1 MSFAFTSPVFVGES
15 ISYEDGN
22 RTITATIH
30 SDDDTTP
37 PWDREDGHG
46 EVSEWTGRDKL
57 PGELVLCD
65 ERGRK
70 RFYDYAAAVKTAR
83 AEGWGPPTYRDDVE
97 HGANGLV
104 RVTSQW
110 FVGKDLHTAQS
121 QWTGDINGAYKNNR
135 AAMRASYPS
144 ARAYHAA
151 AAYADYERLRKWC
164 DDQWCYVGVVVTVTD
179 EDDAEL
185 ANESLWGI
193 ESDCHDYLTET
204 ARELVGQALESI
216 A

>member
-46 EVSEWTGRDKL
+46 EVSERTGRDKL
-57 PGELVLCD
+57 PGELVLCE

-83 AEGWGPPTYRDDVE
+83 AEEWGFLPGNLVTKCNSGGKWNAWVGRDDGRGE
-97 HGANGLV
+97 CLFN
-104 RVTSQW
+104 
-110 FVGKDLHTAQS
+110 
-121 QWTGDINGAYKNNR
+121 TGGHDDINDAVR
-135 AAMRASYPS
+135 AVYAARKATFPS

-164 DDQWCYVGVVVTVTD
+164 ADQWSYVGVVVTVTD